1 MFSEPTGTSH
11 LYTFV
16 CWDNLGYVSNK
27 LFIRWRMAVLSPF
40 WVGKSHLER
49 ERTSSPLHFYPDIFY
64 YIILYCI
71 FYIILYY
78 LILYYIIL
86 YIYVCPCTYTHA
98 YTKLY
103 FINLYIYIYAYNT
116 VLRTCLSHKY
126 CFHCQLGCQE
136 ATLAIR
142 SLTAKGSERNRLC
155 NPKPLNPNEA
165 CNIHGRWALLRP
177 ATHMTH
183 SQYACVGVHEAFGHL
198 STFGAD
204 VHACTHQGQLQKN
217 WSGTGKAPLTCPC
230 NLGPFSYGYSHG
242 DHSPIS

>member
-49 ERTSSPLHFYPDIFY
+49 ERTSSPLHFYPDILY

-86 YIYVCPCTYTHA
+86 YIYMCVLVPTHMHTQNYISSIYT
-98 YTKLY
+98 
-103 FINLYIYIYAYNT
+103 YIYIYAYNT

-136 ATLAIR
+136 AY
-142 SLTAKGSERNRLC
+142 SG
-155 NPKPLNPNEA
+155 NPLPYSQGLRKEPLVQPEA
-165 CNIHGRWALLRP
+165 AQP
-177 ATHMTH
+177 
-183 SQYACVGVHEAFGHL
+183 Q
-198 STFGAD
+198 
-204 VHACTHQGQLQKN
+204 
-217 WSGTGKAPLTCPC
+217 WSM
-230 NLGPFSYGYSHG
+230 
-242 DHSPIS
+242 